1 MSNQDQAAAPVVPAT
16 EFSATELAALRERRD
31 AVATQWVQ
39 AVRAEAGGGKEG
51 EVTLEA
57 GLSTETQEKIERLQ
71 KEYQVLAASLKEG
84 ERAKEQADLVKAG
97 EELTSKAPRYRDLQ
111 AKKEAQFF
119 EDLMAVGQGQYRNE
133 NPDSD
138 PRAGAHPGSLPVP
151 QPLIAKDGSGR
162 NRVHPFAAVFAN
174 NGDQQNRAA
183 SVEASFR
190 LAEIIAADRYGQY
203 VPATGEKVDGHNSP
217 VGRQM
222 EALLG
227 FDQAAPGIDQAV
239 ADTYLTQGGQ
249 LYLYEIQR
257 NELAQYMDIKQVPY
271 VNDFIIDRRT
281 GVGTL
286 ANHGLIEESGT
297 IPALDSDFDTITI
310 RPRKFG
316 FLKGMSYESSRLQE
330 PWSVADTIMTDAG
343 ILMGN
348 TFGEL
353 IVVGDG
359 STGDR
364 MAEEWQGLKTW
375 ALSNAAYRTSL
386 GQHGN
391 FLPAVRNDSSFGI
404 YQMATFLTALP
415 KEYFRAPNKL
425 LSMKLSV
432 WGKLMGARDGEGR
445 RLFDS
450 NTSLEDMR
458 LAPWNIRVV
467 LDENWDEGTAA
478 NQVPWFYGDF
488 TSACFVMYGPVRVD
502 YSSEYGFTTDR
513 MWWRFIAHRSFQVID
528 PNGIRGG
535 QVVA

>member
-1 MSNQDQAAAPVVPAT
+1 MSNELAVPEAQPT

-31 AVATQWVQ
+31 AVASQWVA
-39 AVRAEAGGGKEG
+39 AVRAEATGKEG
-51 EVTLEA
+51 EVALEA
-57 GLSTETQEKIERLQ
+57 GLSTETVEKIERFQ
-71 KEYQVLAASLKEG
+71 REYQALSASVKTG
-84 ERAKEQADLVKAG
+84 ERAKEQGDLVRAG
-97 EELTSKAPRYRDLQ
+97 EELTSNAPRYRDLQ
-111 AKKEAQFF
+111 AKREAKFY
-119 EDLMAVGQGQYRNE
+119 EDLMSVGQGQYRNE
-133 NPDSD
+133 KPDDD
-138 PRAGAHPGSLPVP
+138 PRGGAHPGSLPVP
-151 QPLIAKDGSGR
+151 QPLIAKDASGR
-162 NRVHPFAAVFAN
+162 NRVHPFAAVFAKD
-174 NGDQQNRAA
+174 GDNRAA

-190 LAEIIAADRYGQY
+190 LAEIIQADKFGKY
-203 VPATGEKVDGHNSP
+203 VPATGEKVDGHNEP
-217 VGRQM
+217 VGRQL

-227 FDQAAPGIDQAV
+227 FDQAAPGVDQAV

-271 VNDFIIDRRT
+271 VNDFIIDRRVS
-281 GVGTL
+281 VGTL

-297 IPALDSDFDTITI
+297 IPPLDSDFDTITI

-330 PWSVADTIMTDAG
+330 PWSVAETIMTDAG

-375 ALSNAAYRTSL
+375 ALANASHRSSL
-386 GQHGN
+386 GANAN
-391 FLPAVRNDSSFGI
+391 FLPATRSAQSFGI
-404 YQMATFLTALP
+404 YQMATFLTSLP

-432 WGKLMGARDGEGR
+432 WGKLMGARDGEDR

-450 NTSLEDMR
+450 NSSLEDMT

-467 LDENWDEGTAA
+467 LDENWDEGTTA

-488 TSACFVMYGPVRVD
+488 TSACFVMYRAGAGGLLQRVRVHD
-502 YSSEYGFTTDR
+502 
-513 MWWRFIAHRSFQVID
+513 
-528 PNGIRGG
+528 
-535 QVVA
+535 